1 MSELSTDL
9 GLMEAGIM
17 ASLMAVE
24 NGFLANLMAAE
35 TEQAGLRESVTT
47 QIAEEVGACK
57 AASEDGAEKLRLEV
71 QTSLGAFRSEFHET
85 VVRQMGSRISSA
97 EAAFNSQVAAMEARI
112 SEAASRTELKTQ
124 VRCSISPLL
133 SQQPRSSQPQ
143 HACTCAD
150 WLAQAGCGRAQGC
163 RADDRPGGGPGE
175 RNGLPT
181 ASVAVSY
188 THLTLPTKA

>member
-24 NGFLANLMAAE
+24 NGFLANLMAVE

-71 QTSLGAFRSEFHET
+71 QTSLGGFRSEVDET

-97 EAAFNSQVAAMEARI
+97 EAAVNGQVAAMEARI

-124 VRCSISPLL
+124 VRCSISLL
-133 SQQPRSSQPQ
+133 LVLFTTKK
-143 HACTCAD
+143 AAD
-150 WLAQAGCGRAQGC
+150 
-163 RADDRPGGGPGE
+163 
-175 RNGLPT
+175 
-181 ASVAVSY
+181 
-188 THLTLPTKA
+188 

>member
-1 MSELSTDL
+1 
-9 GLMEAGIM
+9 M

-24 NGFLANLMAAE
+24 NGFLANLMAVE

-71 QTSLGAFRSEFHET
+71 QADLGGFRSEFDET

-97 EAAFNSQVAAMEARI
+97 EAAVNSQVVAMEARI

-124 VRCSISPLL
+124 VRCCISRLL
-133 SQQPRSSQPQ
+133 FTTKK
-143 HACTCAD
+143 AAD
-150 WLAQAGCGRAQGC
+150 
-163 RADDRPGGGPGE
+163 
-175 RNGLPT
+175 
-181 ASVAVSY
+181 
-188 THLTLPTKA
+188 